1 MNVLQRASAALD
13 ATLPMG
19 VHGRVSTLRGSTL
32 LVRGLPMPVGS
43 VVRVRPSMAG
53 DDGQLGEIVGLADDC
68 AIVMLMGQG
77 DGIRAGNVVEG
88 LQASA
93 SIAVGPG
100 LLGRVIDAM
109 GAPLDGKP
117 AVRESSWAPLDA
129 ARLGPMSREPIATP
143 LRTGVRSIDLITPI
157 GRGQRMGIFAGP
169 GVGKS
174 TLLGQITRQT
184 DADVVVVALL
194 GERGREVREFI
205 EDALGETGLAR
216 SVVVCATADEPPLVR
231 ARAARAA
238 CAVAEHF
245 RDHGMSV
252 LLVMD
257 SLTRY
262 AHALRQIGLAA
273 GEPPTSRGYTP
284 GVFASMASML
294 ERAGAVELGGGQTGS
309 ITGLYTVLVEGDDFN
324 EPVSDAVRGVLDGH
338 VLLSR
343 ALATRGHYPAV
354 DVLGSV
360 SRLATRL
367 MDEDHSQARTRVV
380 RLLAAYAKSEDL
392 VRIGAYAK
400 GSSPE
405 VDAAIELMPRIEE
418 ILQQGVGDATD
429 FEDARHQ
436 LVSLGHEIASRLGEE
451 VGS

>member
-1 MNVLQRASAALD
+1 MSVLERARAMLD
-13 ATLPMG
+13 STLPLG
-19 VHGRVSTLRGSTL
+19 VKGRVSTLRGSTL

-43 VVRVRPSMAG
+43 VVCVRSSLAG
-53 DDGQLGEIVGLADDC
+53 HREQFGEIVGLTDGC

-77 DGIRAGNVVEG
+77 EGIRAGDVVEG
-88 LQASA
+88 LQAGA

-109 GAPLDGKP
+109 GRPLDGRP
-117 AVRESSWAPLDA
+117 VPRESNWAPLDA
-129 ARLGPMSREPIATP
+129 IRLGPMSREPISTP
-143 LRTGVRSIDLITPI
+143 LRTGVRSIDLMTPL

-205 EDALGETGLAR
+205 EDALGEAGLAR

-238 CAVAEHF
+238 NAVAEYF
-245 RDHGMSV
+245 RDQGLSV

-284 GVFASMASML
+284 GVFSTMASLL
-294 ERAGAVELGGGQTGS
+294 ERAGATQLADGRVGA

-343 ALATRGHYPAV
+343 ERATRGHFPAV

-367 MDEDHSQARTRVV
+367 MDDEHARARTTIVG
-380 RLLAAYAKSEDL
+380 LLAAYAKSEDL
-392 VRIGAYAK
+392 IRIGAYAR
-400 GSSPE
+400 GSSRE
-405 VDAAIELMPRIEE
+405 VDAAIEFMPKIEGL
-418 ILQQGVGDATD
+418 LQQAVDDATGFD
-429 FEDARHQ
+429 IAR
-436 LVSLGHEIASRLGEE
+436 SRLIE
-451 VGS
+451 VAREAASVLTNGDGS

>member
-1 MNVLQRASAALD
+1 MSVLERAGVALD
-13 ATLPMG
+13 ATIPMG
-19 VHGRVSTLRGSTL
+19 VSGRVSALRGATL
-32 LVRGLPMPVGS
+32 LVSGLAMPVGS
-43 VVRVRPSMAG
+43 VVRVRTSLAG
-53 DDGQLGEIVGLADDC
+53 GGEQLGEIVGLADER
-68 AIVMLMGQG
+68 AIVMLMGRG
-77 DGIRAGNVVEG
+77 EGIRAGDAVEG
-88 LQASA
+88 LQAWA
-93 SIAVGPG
+93 SVAVGPG

-109 GAPLDGKP
+109 GRPLDGRP
-117 AVRESSWAPLDA
+117 APREQGWAPLDA
-129 ARLGPMSREPIATP
+129 MRVGPMSREPINAP
-143 LRTGVRSIDLITPI
+143 LRTGVRSIDLMATI

-184 DADVVVVALL
+184 DADVVVVALI

-205 EDALGETGLAR
+205 EDALGERGLER
-216 SVVVCATADEPPLVR
+216 SVVVCATADESPLVR
-231 ARAARAA
+231 ARAARSA

-245 RDHGMSV
+245 RDLGRSV

-284 GVFASMASML
+284 GVFAQMASML
-294 ERAGAVELGGGQTGS
+294 ERAGAVELDDGRVGS
-309 ITGLYTVLVEGDDFN
+309 ITGMYTVLVEGDDFN

-343 ALATRGHYPAV
+343 ELATRGHYPAV

-367 MDEDHSQARTRVV
+367 MDDEHARARELVV

-392 VRIGAYAK
+392 IRIGAYAK
-400 GSSPE
+400 GSSVE
-405 VDAAIELMPRIEE
+405 VDAAIELMPAIDGL
-418 ILQQGVGDATD
+418 LQQTVDDAGAFD
-429 FEDARHQ
+429 EARQ
-436 LVSLGHEIASRLGEE
+436 RLLALGEE
-451 VGS
+451 ISKKLGTGG

>member
-1 MNVLQRASAALD
+1 VSVLERAGVALD
-13 ATLPMG
+13 ATIPMG
-19 VHGRVSTLRGSTL
+19 VSGRVSALRGATL
-32 LVRGLPMPVGS
+32 LVSGLAMPVGS
-43 VVRVRPSMAG
+43 VVRVRTSLAG
-53 DDGQLGEIVGLADDC
+53 GGEQLGEIVGLADER
-68 AIVMLMGQG
+68 AIVMLMGRG
-77 DGIRAGNVVEG
+77 EGIRAGDAVEG
-88 LQASA
+88 LQAWA
-93 SIAVGPG
+93 SVAVGPG

-109 GAPLDGKP
+109 GRPLDGRP
-117 AVRESSWAPLDA
+117 APREQGWAPLDA
-129 ARLGPMSREPIATP
+129 MRVGPMSREPINAP
-143 LRTGVRSIDLITPI
+143 LRTGVRSIDLMATI

-184 DADVVVVALL
+184 DADVVVVALI

-205 EDALGETGLAR
+205 EDALGERGLER
-216 SVVVCATADEPPLVR
+216 SVVVCATADESPLVR
-231 ARAARAA
+231 ARAARSA

-245 RDHGMSV
+245 RDLGRSV

-284 GVFASMASML
+284 GVFAQMASML
-294 ERAGAVELGGGQTGS
+294 ERAGAVELDDGRVGS
-309 ITGLYTVLVEGDDFN
+309 ITGMYTVLVEGDDFN

-343 ALATRGHYPAV
+343 ELATRGHYPAV

-367 MDEDHSQARTRVV
+367 MDDEHARARELVV

-392 VRIGAYAK
+392 IRIGAYAK
-400 GSSPE
+400 GSSVE
-405 VDAAIELMPRIEE
+405 VDAAIELMPAIDGL
-418 ILQQGVGDATD
+418 LQQTVDDAGAFD
-429 FEDARHQ
+429 EARQ
-436 LVSLGHEIASRLGEE
+436 RLLALGEE
-451 VGS
+451 ISKKLGTGG

>member
-1 MNVLQRASAALD
+1 MSVLEHAIGAIDSVV
-13 ATLPMG
+13 PMG
-19 VHGRVSTLRGSTL
+19 VSGRVATLRGSTL

-43 VVRVRPSMAG
+43 VVRVRSSLLG
-53 DDGQLGEIVGLADDC
+53 GEGQLGEIVGLADGH
-68 AIVMLMGQG
+68 AIVMLMGRG
-77 DGIRAGNVVEG
+77 DGVRAGDVVEG

-93 SIAVGPG
+93 SISAGPAM
-100 LLGRVIDAM
+100 LGRVIDAM
-109 GAPLDGKP
+109 GQPLDGKP
-117 AVRESSWAPLDA
+117 EIREHGWAPLDA
-129 ARLGPMSREPIATP
+129 TRVGPMSREPIATP
-143 LRTGVRSIDLITPI
+143 LRTGVRSLDLMTPI

-184 DADVVVVALL
+184 DADVIVVALL

-205 EDALGETGLAR
+205 EDSLGEAGLAR
-216 SVVVCATADEPPLVR
+216 SVVVCATADEPPLMR
-231 ARAARAA
+231 TRAARSA
-238 CAVAEHF
+238 CAIAEHF
-245 RDHGMSV
+245 RDRGLSV

-284 GVFASMASML
+284 GVFASMATML
-294 ERAGAVELGGGQTGS
+294 ERAGTVELGDGRVGS
-309 ITGLYTVLVEGDDFN
+309 ITGLFTVLVEGDDFN

-343 ALATRGHYPAV
+343 ELATRGHFPAV

-367 MDEDHSQARTRVV
+367 MDEDHANARTSVL

-405 VDAAIELMPRIEE
+405 VDAAIDLMPQIEGV
-418 ILQQGVGDATD
+418 LQQAVGDAD
-429 FEDARHQ
+429 PFDSARQ
-436 LVSLGHEIASRLGEE
+436 RLLELAGAIDSTLGG
-451 VGS
+451 GG

>member
-1 MNVLQRASAALD
+1 MSVLERAAVALD
-13 ATLPMG
+13 ATIPMG
-19 VHGRVSTLRGSTL
+19 VSGRVSALRGATL
-32 LVRGLPMPVGS
+32 LVSGLAMPVGS
-43 VVRVRPSMAG
+43 VVRVRTSLAG
-53 DDGQLGEIVGLADDC
+53 GGEQLGEIVGLADER
-68 AIVMLMGQG
+68 AIVMLMGRG
-77 DGIRAGNVVEG
+77 EGIRAGDAVEG
-88 LQASA
+88 LQAWA
-93 SIAVGPG
+93 SVAVGPG

-109 GAPLDGKP
+109 GRPLDGRP
-117 AVRESSWAPLDA
+117 APREQGWAPLDA
-129 ARLGPMSREPIATP
+129 MRVGPMSREPINAP
-143 LRTGVRSIDLITPI
+143 LRTGVRSIDLMATI

-184 DADVVVVALL
+184 DADVVVVALI

-205 EDALGETGLAR
+205 EDALGERGLER
-216 SVVVCATADEPPLVR
+216 SVVVCATADESPLVR
-231 ARAARAA
+231 ARAARSA

-245 RDHGMSV
+245 RDLGRSV

-284 GVFASMASML
+284 GVFAQMASML
-294 ERAGAVELGGGQTGS
+294 ERAGAVELDDGRVGS
-309 ITGLYTVLVEGDDFN
+309 ITGMYTVLVEGDDFN

-343 ALATRGHYPAV
+343 ELATRGHYPAV

-367 MDEDHSQARTRVV
+367 MDSEHARARELVV

-392 VRIGAYAK
+392 IRIGAYAK
-400 GSSPE
+400 GSSVE
-405 VDAAIELMPRIEE
+405 VDAAIELKPAIDGL
-418 ILQQGVGDATD
+418 LQQTVDDAGAFD
-429 FEDARHQ
+429 EARQ
-436 LVSLGHEIASRLGEE
+436 RLLALGEE
-451 VGS
+451 ISKKLGTGG

>member
-1 MNVLQRASAALD
+1 MSVLDRARVTLD
-13 ATLPMG
+13 ATMPMG
-19 VHGRVSTLRGSTL
+19 VRGRVSTLRGSTL

-43 VVRVRPSMAG
+43 VVRVRSSLAG
-53 DDGQLGEIVGLADDC
+53 GGEQLGEIVGLADGC
-68 AIVMLMGQG
+68 SIVMLMGG
-77 DGIRAGNVVEG
+77 GEGIRAGDVVEG
-88 LQASA
+88 LQAGA

-109 GAPLDGKP
+109 GRPLDSKP
-117 AVRESSWAPLDA
+117 AAREHSWAPLDA
-129 ARLGPMSREPIATP
+129 LRVGPMSREPISTP

-205 EDALGETGLAR
+205 EDALGEQGLAR

-231 ARAARAA
+231 SRAARAA
-238 CAVAEHF
+238 CAIAEHF

-284 GVFASMASML
+284 GVFANMATLL
-294 ERAGAVELGGGQTGS
+294 ERAGAVELGGGRVGS

-343 ALATRGHYPAV
+343 DLATRGHYPAV

-367 MDEDHSQARTRVV
+367 MDPEHTRARTQVV

-400 GSSPE
+400 GSSKE
-405 VDAAIELMPRIEE
+405 VDAAIELMPRIES
-418 ILQQGVGDATD
+418 ILQQAVDDDTGFD
-429 FEDARHQ
+429 EARQ
-436 LVSLGHEIASRLGEE
+436 RLVMLASEISARLGEG
-451 VGS
+451 VKA

>member
-1 MNVLQRASAALD
+1 MSVLEQAGAALD
-13 ATLPMG
+13 SIVPMG
-19 VHGRVSTLRGSTL
+19 MSGRVSSLRGSTL

-43 VVRVRPSMAG
+43 VVRVRSSLIGGEA
-53 DDGQLGEIVGLADDC
+53 QLGEIVGLAEGHS
-68 AIVMLMGQG
+68 IVMLMGRG
-77 DGIRAGNVVEG
+77 DGVRAGDAVDG
-88 LQASA
+88 LQAWA
-93 SIAVGPG
+93 SLAAGPG

-109 GAPLDGKP
+109 GRPLDDGP
-117 AVRESSWAPLDA
+117 TIREHGWAPLDA
-129 ARLGPMSREPIATP
+129 TKVGPMQREPISTP
-143 LRTGVRSIDLITPI
+143 LRTGVRSIDLMTPV

-205 EDALGETGLAR
+205 EDSLGDDGLGR
-216 SVVVCATADEPPLVR
+216 SVVVCATADEPPLMR

-238 CAVAEHF
+238 CAIAEHF
-245 RDHGMSV
+245 RDHGSSV

-284 GVFASMASML
+284 GVFASMATML
-294 ERAGAVELGGGQTGS
+294 ERAGAVELGDGRVGS
-309 ITGLYTVLVEGDDFN
+309 ITGLYTVLFEGNDLN

-343 ALATRGHYPAV
+343 ELATRGHFPAV

-360 SRLATRL
+360 SRLATKL
-367 MDEDHSQARTRVV
+367 MDAEHASARSVVV

-405 VDAAIELMPRIEE
+405 VDAAIDLMPQIEGL
-418 ILQQGVGDATD
+418 LQQSVDDAD
-429 FEDARHQ
+429 GFERARDRLLALAATIQ
-436 LVSLGHEIASRLGEE
+436 ARLG
-451 VGS
+451 GGN